1 MSAKIRSLTV
11 EGFRAYGA
19 SPQTLNLSTRTAAVW
34 GANSTGKS
42 SLAEAFEFL
51 LTGRI
56 VRRELL
62 ASSVDEFADAIR
74 NARLP
79 RGDEDVVVSARVS
92 TGDGSEHELRRILVA
107 DYSKKRPCTSRL
119 EIDGS
124 PAREEDLEEFGFTFS
139 EPPLRAPV
147 LTQDTLSYVFS
158 VRPVDRATYFKALL
172 EVTDLDDLRN
182 EIAALADRVRP
193 TDAPILRKLQR
204 CANVPAL
211 ADALGRVSA
220 SPPDL
225 ASLVARIGEGAHAV
239 LETAGASTPDRLDH
253 RLRKIE
259 SILAERRGDAFPV
272 DWLRTEEIRAAPQP
286 DTTFWSAL
294 DSYQDE
300 TRRVDRETRELAQLF
315 SVALGLPSLAGL
327 EAAVDC
333 PLCGA
338 HATLTPERIDTIR
351 EHVRARGEFN
361 AAEQAARNALASLRA
376 EVEGLRG
383 SDSAAMPRH
392 LGTTRS
398 ARRKAGFTIS
408 RMREL
413 LAGSDAELVES
424 WVVTLRRLARAR
436 IAAEGATG
444 VAAAVVRQQ
453 IDGMSTG
460 VDQGAIR
467 GALHELAEQ
476 RGRLISAA
484 RATSRAAQPL
494 LAAVTESIDAE
505 ADAVGWQEF
514 LDIAD
519 DPAGL
524 REALVEREARARVS
538 RELVAALKQ
547 IDRGKERV
555 LDDKFTDYSD
565 LVQQW
570 WERLRPEEPT
580 YFSSVGPRTGT
591 VRTIDF
597 KAGLAPDSD
606 RAKSIMRDV
615 VAVFSQSQLHCLGLA
630 LFLAR
635 AQHEGMSFIVLDDPV
650 LSSDD
655 DYRVHFQTEVLGALR
670 DLGVQTVVLTQNHD
684 TWKDLENLYGHAGI
698 SMAQLIAS
706 SPAQGSVIDNTSDG
720 LVAKISRA
728 RTLARGGHPD
738 SRKECGLHLRDAGE
752 RFCKELLVNDRRR
765 RGENNASLTD
775 YAGKTLEW
783 LCPRVSPLLEEDASH
798 PGKLRVFKDR
808 VNQACH
814 DNAPPGASTM
824 VRACGEID
832 FLRRTYLPE

>member
-11 EGFRAYGA
+11 KGFRAYGA

-34 GANSTGKS
+34 GPNSTGKS

-74 NARLP
+74 NAHLP
-79 RGDEDVVVSARVS
+79 RGDEEVVVSAHVS
-92 TGDGSEHELRRILVA
+92 TDDGTEHELRRILVA

-124 PAREEDLEEFGFTFS
+124 AAREEDLARFGFTFS

-172 EVTDLDDLRN
+172 EVADLDDLRKD
-182 EIAALADRVRP
+182 IAALADRVRP
-193 TDAPILRKLQR
+193 TDAPILGKLQR

-211 ADALGRVSA
+211 ADALARVSA

-225 ASLVARIGEGAHAV
+225 ASLVARIGDGAHAV
-239 LETAGASTPDRLDH
+239 LESADASTPERLDH

-259 SILAERRGDAFPV
+259 SILADRRRDAFPV
-272 DWLRTEEIRAAPQP
+272 DWLRTGEIRATPQP

-294 DSYQDE
+294 DSYHDE
-300 TRRVDRETRELAQLF
+300 KRRVDQETRQLTQLF
-315 SVALGLPSLAGL
+315 SVALGLPVLAGL
-327 EAAVDC
+327 EEPADC

-351 EHVRARGEFN
+351 EQVSATGEFKT
-361 AAEQAARNALASLRA
+361 AEQAARNALVKLRT
-376 EVEGLRG
+376 EVEGLRDG
-383 SDSAAMPRH
+383 DRAAMPRH

-398 ARRKAGFTIS
+398 ARRTAGFTIS

-413 LAGSDAELVES
+413 LAGSDAELIGS

-436 IAAEGATG
+436 MAAEGATG
-444 VAAAVVRQQ
+444 VAAAVIGQQ

-460 VDQGAIR
+460 VDSDAIR

-476 RGRLISAA
+476 RGRLIGATRATATAA
-484 RATSRAAQPL
+484 RPL
-494 LAAVTESIDAE
+494 LAALTETIDAE

-514 LDIAD
+514 LDIANE
-519 DPAGL
+519 PVGL
-524 REALVEREARARVS
+524 RKALVEREARTQVS
-538 RELVAALKQ
+538 GELGAALTQ

-606 RAKSIMRDV
+606 RAGSIVRDV
-615 VAVFSQSQLHCLGLA
+615 IAVFSHSQLHCLGLA

-635 AQHEGMSFIVLDDPV
+635 AQHEGIGFIVLDDPV

-655 DYRVHFQTEVLGALR
+655 DYRVHFQTAVLGSLQ

-684 TWKDLENLYGHAGI
+684 TWKDLDNLYGHAGI
-698 SMAQLIAS
+698 SMAQLIAF

-728 RTLARGGHPD
+728 RTLARGGHPY
-738 SRKECGLHLRDAGE
+738 SRKECGFHLRDAGE
-752 RFCKELLVNDRRR
+752 RFCKELLVNDARR
-765 RGENNASLTD
+765 RGKNNASLTD
-775 YAGKTLEW
+775 YDGKTLEW
-783 LCPRVSPLLEEDASH
+783 LCPRVSPLLDEDASH

-814 DNAPPGASTM
+814 DNAPPGATTM
-824 VRACGEID
+824 VHACGEID
-832 FLRRTYLPE
+832 FLQRTYLPE